1 MAKVKGALFSMDAAG
16 TIGGALTIRKW
27 KGRQV
32 MAAKGTPSNP
42 KTGAQV
48 GIRAN
53 FSGITSAFKALDTI
67 SQAMW
72 KAVGD
77 SMQYTA
83 LNAMQSKGQKNLA
96 AMMGIQKLPTVS
108 GTVVPAA
115 PTGLAASVSGNKV
128 VLDWTDSITGNA
140 YLVYVFRG
148 ESVDFVASPANLIQV
163 VPLEAETTSDTP
175 GMGTWYYR
183 VKADSEDGILSLPST
198 AVDAVVA

>member
-53 FSGITSAFKALDTI
+53 FAGITAAFKALDEITK
-67 SQAMW
+67 SYW

-77 SMQYTA
+77 TTQVTA
-83 LNAMQSKGQKNLA
+83 LNAMQSRGQKNLA
-96 AMMGIQKLPTVS
+96 AMMGIQKAPTTS
-108 GTVVPAA
+108 STDVPAA
-115 PTGLAASVSGNKV
+115 PSSLVANVSGNKV
-128 VLDWTDSITGNA
+128 VLGWTDSVATDA
-140 YLVYVFRG
+140 YLVYVHRG
-148 ESVDFVASPANLIQV
+148 TESNFTPSPSNLIQV
-163 VPLEAETTSDTP
+163 VANGVETTSDTP
-175 GMGTWYYR
+175 GMGTWYYK

-198 AVDAVVA
+198 GATAVVS